1 MSTGDRPAELV
12 ITGRIAS
19 LDGPSGMGWVEALA
33 VSGGRVMAAGPR
45 ADVEALATGA
55 THRLYLGPEHVV
67 LPGLTDAHLHL
78 ADAAQAATQLRLEPE
93 TPLEDALRQIAD
105 LDQARRELG
114 DSDGWLLGR
123 GWSFDGFGGWPV
135 EVDLERLAPGRPIA
149 LWAHDHHARWFSPA
163 AMRRAGIGPETPD
176 PEGGTLLRAS
186 DGRPNGV
193 ALEHAAGLIE
203 PAIPAPDAERLGEAI
218 DRFARELL
226 RSGIVA
232 VHDPGEV
239 APEPALVRGPV
250 LYRQL
255 AAQGRLPLRVHA
267 SVRAEQL
274 ERAAQLGLRS
284 GQGANVV
291 DPADQDAARSAARAR
306 VGWLKVFADGS
317 LGSRTAWL
325 LDPYQDTGGLGGAL
339 IERGELEELVRRGAD
354 LGIATQVHAIGD
366 RAARVA
372 LDALAAVP
380 NARGLPLAARIEH
393 AQLVEVSDVRRFGR
407 LGVGASVQPSHLA
420 GDGPAAGLAWP
431 DRLSDAYRWRSFLK
445 VGAEL
450 AFGSDAP
457 VESPDPWPGIALAVT
472 RRPTSTAA
480 RFPGEETLSVAQ
492 ALRAAILGPAV
503 MAGEEGIRGR
513 LTPGHLA
520 DLIVLPAD
528 VIDEPVHPGGRLAT
542 ARSLLTLID
551 GREAWR
557 DPAFDRGG

>member
-1 MSTGDRPAELV
+1 VELLV
-12 ITGRIAS
+12 TGRIAS

-33 VSGGRVMAAGPR
+33 VSGGRVIAAGSE
-45 ADVEALATGA
+45 AEVEGLASGA
-55 THRLYLGPEHVV
+55 TRRLDLGPDHVA

-78 ADAAQAATQLRLEPE
+78 ADAAQAATQLRLGPE
-93 TPLEDALRQIAD
+93 TSLEDALLQIAD
-105 LDQARRELG
+105 LDRARRESG
-114 DSDGWLLGR
+114 DVDGWLLGR

-135 EVDLERLAPGRPIA
+135 QADLEQLAPGRPIA

-163 AMRRAGIGPETPD
+163 AMRLAGIGPQTPD
-176 PEGGTLLRAS
+176 PAGGALLRGS

-203 PAIPAPDAERLGEAI
+203 PLIPAPDPERLGEAI
-218 DRFARELL
+218 GRFASELL
-226 RSGIVA
+226 RWGIVA

-239 APEPALVRGPV
+239 APEPALARGPI
-250 LYRQL
+250 LYGHL
-255 AAQGRLPLRVHA
+255 ASAGRLPLRVHA

-274 ERAAQLGLRS
+274 DRAAELGLQS
-284 GQGANVV
+284 GQSA
-291 DPADQDAARSAARAR
+291 PAVDAADPEAIRSAARAR
-306 VGWLKVFADGS
+306 IGWLKVFADGS

-325 LDPYQDTGGLGGAL
+325 LDPYQDVGGLGGAL

-366 RAARVA
+366 RAARVT

-380 NARGLPLAARIEH
+380 AARGLRLAARIEH
-393 AQLVEVSDVRRFGR
+393 AQLVEVNDVRRFGR

-431 DRLSDAYRWRSFLK
+431 DRLIDAYRWRSFLK
-445 VGAEL
+445 VGAAL

-472 RRPTSTAA
+472 RRPTPTAA
-480 RFPGEETLSVAQ
+480 RFPGEETLTIAQ
-492 ALRAAILGPAV
+492 ALRAAILGPAI
-503 MAGEEGIRGR
+503 MSGEEGIRGR
-513 LTPGHLA
+513 LSAGHLA
-520 DLIVLPAD
+520 DLIVLPTD
-528 VIDEPVHPGGRLAT
+528 VIDEPVHPAGRLAT
-542 ARSLLTLID
+542 ARSLLTLVD